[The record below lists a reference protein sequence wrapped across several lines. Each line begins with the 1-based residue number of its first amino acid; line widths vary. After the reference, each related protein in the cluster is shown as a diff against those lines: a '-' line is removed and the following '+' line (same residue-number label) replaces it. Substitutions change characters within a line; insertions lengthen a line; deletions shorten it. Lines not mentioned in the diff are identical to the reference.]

1 MHQAV
6 AAETLI
12 QDFERGLF
20 DGPLAVGRKL
30 RDTSLQV
37 YGDGDEGA
45 VSVYHDQPLDRNC
58 ATVGRS
64 LRNLFGE
71 RQIKAAIDRSSP
83 DRKSSL
89 ILRSVNA
96 ARGLTADGYS
106 PLLQEFFRRKQ
117 FPIEPASPSFH
128 SNSNEIKTSVSED

>member
-1 MHQAV
+1 MDPFLQSQGDCDHGDVIMH
-6 AAETLI
+6 
-12 QDFERGLF
+12 
-20 DGPLAVGRKL
+20 
-30 RDTSLQV
+30 
-37 YGDGDEGA
+37 
-45 VSVYHDQPLDRNC
+45 HCQPLDRNC
-58 ATVGRS
+58 DTVGRS

-117 FPIEPASPSFH
+117 FPIEPASPSFR
-128 SNSNEIKTSVSED
+128 SNSNEIKISVSED